1 MSPGP
6 RARPAAEQLPT
17 AQAAGARPAPTT
29 GRRTLGT
36 GPVTDDR

>member
-17 AQAAGARPAPTT
+17 AQAAVARPARTS
-29 GRRTLGT
+29 GRRALGT
-36 GPVTDDR
+36 GPVTDER